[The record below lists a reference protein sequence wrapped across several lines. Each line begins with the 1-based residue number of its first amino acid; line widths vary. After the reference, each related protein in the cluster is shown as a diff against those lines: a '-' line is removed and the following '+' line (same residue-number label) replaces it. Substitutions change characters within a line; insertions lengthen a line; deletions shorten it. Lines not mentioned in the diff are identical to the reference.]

1 MTQTFQSSLAAE
13 FKQYISLKQAL
24 GRRFDAAKSILVG
37 LDRFLYKLGKPSADL
52 TSETFKQWCDTK
64 ESVCSNTRL
73 VHMRVVRNFCLY
85 RRRRSSKCFVPDA
98 SQFPLSHSPVQ
109 PYLFSEQEIARL
121 LSYCGCIF
129 DSARSPLRSAATRI
143 AIILLYTTG
152 MRRGELLHL
161 TLEDYDPSSQRL
173 LIRDSKFHK
182 SRVLPLSGDVATEI
196 EYFLKMHRAIRP
208 PLPSHAPLLW
218 NPYCGGRAYTSTQLT
233 RNLHILLARAG
244 IKKPDGRFP
253 RIHDFRFS
261 FAVNALLRWYR
272 NRVDV
277 QAKLPFLAAYMG
289 HVSILSTY
297 YYLRFIEPLANGAS
311 NAFSEHFG
319 ALIQAIER
327 RSYSER

>member
-1 MTQTFQSSLAAE
+1 M
-13 FKQYISLKQAL
+13 
-24 GRRFDAAKSILVG
+24 
-37 LDRFLYKLGKPSADL
+37 
-52 TSETFKQWCDTK
+52 
-64 ESVCSNTRL
+64 ESVCANTRL

-161 TLEDYDPSSQRL
+161 TLKDYDASSQRL

-277 QAKLPFLAAYMG
+277 QARLPFLAAYMG
-289 HVSILSTY
+289 HVSIISTY
-297 YYLRFIEPLANGAS
+297 YYLRFIEPLAHGAS